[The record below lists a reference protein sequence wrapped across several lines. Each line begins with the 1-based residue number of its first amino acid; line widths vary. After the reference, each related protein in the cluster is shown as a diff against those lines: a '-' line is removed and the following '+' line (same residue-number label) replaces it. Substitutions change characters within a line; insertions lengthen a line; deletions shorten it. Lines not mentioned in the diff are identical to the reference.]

1 MYFGCPNANIKTPIK
16 TLIEFNLQIREC
28 LRFYMK
34 NFLIDIIYLIFVV
47 IIVFIVTKTN
57 YLGLVNSNINVDK
70 FYTDIIIIPI
80 CAILIRTIIK
90 KMW

>member
-1 MYFGCPNANIKTPIK
+1 
-16 TLIEFNLQIREC
+16 
-28 LRFYMK
+28 MK

-47 IIVFIVTKTN
+47 IIAFIVTKTN

-70 FYTDIIIIPI
+70 FYTDIIIILI

-90 KMW
+90 KVW

>member
-1 MYFGCPNANIKTPIK
+1 
-16 TLIEFNLQIREC
+16 
-28 LRFYMK
+28 MK

-47 IIVFIVTKTN
+47 LIAFMVTKTN
-57 YLGLVNSNINVDK
+57 YLELIDGNINVDK

-90 KMW
+90 KMWWLSRNFSVIYLMF

>member
-1 MYFGCPNANIKTPIK
+1 MT
-16 TLIEFNLQIREC
+16 FNGHVSL
-28 LRFYMK
+28 LRFQGFYMK

-47 IIVFIVTKTN
+47 IIAFIVTKIN

-90 KMW
+90 KVW

>member
-1 MYFGCPNANIKTPIK
+1 
-16 TLIEFNLQIREC
+16 
-28 LRFYMK
+28 MK

-47 IIVFIVTKTN
+47 IILFIVTKTN

>member
-1 MYFGCPNANIKTPIK
+1 
-16 TLIEFNLQIREC
+16 
-28 LRFYMK
+28 MK

-47 IIVFIVTKTN
+47 LIAFIVTKTN
-57 YLGLVNSNINVDK
+57 YLELIDSNINVDK

-80 CAILIRTIIK
+80 CAILIRKIIK